1 MKNTRIY
8 VAAMAVAMLFVT
20 SCKKEESS
28 VKQEFSA
35 TMEVSK
41 SGEKTNLV
49 NDHLQWAHGSDKVSI
64 TSISGNSYITS
75 TFTATTHSAYPNN
88 LSYANLDLDQDQTEL
103 AEGEGVTYRSI
114 YPASISSENNTQV
127 TLPRVQESNHGE
139 LTGYPMYAESST
151 KSLQFWNLCSVLKL
165 SLKGS
170 GTVNK
175 IEVATDKYING
186 TFTINYGDNGD
197 PLLISEND
205 GTHTKVTTLTLNEPQ
220 QLNANNSKDF
230 YIYLPVQEYNFI
242 RINVHSTSPTTG
254 DRVYTKLASF
264 SSSITLERSRYH
276 LIEFSNVAFVDGL
289 LNGEFSVSATQ
300 KVSFAKGNLLSNSN
314 GTTYKFADR
323 QYNISETGYTTS
335 HFNWLNSSS
344 SYGQTMDE
352 RNSNITNGGNTTW
365 RVLTQSEW
373 WYLLNQRSGTRRT
386 YHRWSLVSVT
396 KENGSTVAH
405 GMLIY
410 PDKFYWPLEEDKQP
424 NGFEISAN
432 YDGHT
437 WEGGST
443 PNTTYTYDEWCILE
457 AAGCVFLPITGYK
470 TSSTNSS
477 IHEGNYGYYWT
488 RTPRYEENSNESS
501 YIVHFYNAGATFNT
515 NSTTVR
521 LNITNRLAI
530 RHAKYL

>member
-1 MKNTRIY
+1 M
-8 VAAMAVAMLFVT
+8 
-20 SCKKEESS
+20 
-28 VKQEFSA
+28 
-35 TMEVSK
+35 
-41 SGEKTNLV
+41 
-49 NDHLQWAHGSDKVSI
+49 
-64 TSISGNSYITS
+64 YI
-75 TFTATTHSAYPNN
+75 F
-88 LSYANLDLDQDQTEL
+88 
-103 AEGEGVTYRSI
+103 
-114 YPASISSENNTQV
+114 
-127 TLPRVQESNHGE
+127 
-139 LTGYPMYAESST
+139 LT
-151 KSLQFWNLCSVLKL
+151 
-165 SLKGS
+165 
-170 GTVNK
+170 
-175 IEVATDKYING
+175 
-186 TFTINYGDNGD
+186 
-197 PLLISEND
+197 
-205 GTHTKVTTLTLNEPQ
+205 
-220 QLNANNSKDF
+220 
-230 YIYLPVQEYNFI
+230 
-242 RINVHSTSPTTG
+242 
-254 DRVYTKLASF
+254 
-264 SSSITLERSRYH
+264 
-276 LIEFSNVAFVDGL
+276 FVDGL

-424 NGFEISAN
+424 NGFESNAN

-488 RTPRYEENSNESS
+488 RTPQYEENSNESS